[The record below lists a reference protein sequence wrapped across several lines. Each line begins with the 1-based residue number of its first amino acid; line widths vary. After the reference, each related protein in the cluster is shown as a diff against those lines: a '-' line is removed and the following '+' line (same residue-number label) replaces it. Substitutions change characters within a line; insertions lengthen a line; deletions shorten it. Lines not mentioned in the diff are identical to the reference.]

1 MGSPLSPLLANL
13 YMEYFETILLPPI
26 KPPNMVW
33 YRYVDDIF
41 SYWDEK
47 WGNFNDF
54 LARLNSLVPSIKFKC
69 EWEKDDCL
77 PFLDILIMRKH
88 NRYVFTV
95 YRKPTFSISY
105 IHFLSYHDNKIKIGV
120 ACNLFLRAL
129 RICSTE
135 FLEEELN
142 NIRQHLTYLKYPEY
156 IIEKATNKAK
166 SIFYRGKSNS
176 EFQNPQNKIILP
188 YTKSISRI
196 PEVLGKN
203 NPIVFS
209 YPRSVGS
216 SVINVYQNKKEVTAG
231 VYNIPC
237 KACDRSYYGQTGR
250 SINQRILEHK
260 RAVRYGHDNS
270 AIFQHIAS
278 TGHQMNWDY

>member
-1 MGSPLSPLLANL
+1 M
-13 YMEYFETILLPPI
+13 
-26 KPPNMVW
+26 
-33 YRYVDDIF
+33 
-41 SYWDEK
+41 
-47 WGNFNDF
+47 
-54 LARLNSLVPSIKFKC
+54 
-69 EWEKDDCL
+69 
-77 PFLDILIMRKH
+77 
-88 NRYVFTV
+88 
-95 YRKPTFSISY
+95 
-105 IHFLSYHDNKIKIGV
+105 
-120 ACNLFLRAL
+120 
-129 RICSTE
+129 
-135 FLEEELN
+135 
-142 NIRQHLTYLKYPEY
+142 
-156 IIEKATNKAK
+156 EKATNKAK

-237 KACDRSYYGQTGR
+237 KDCDRSYYGQTGR

-278 TGHQMNWDY
+278 TGHQMNWDNSELIFKNACGFKRKIVEAAVIKQTDNINLSEGQWKPDLVDHTLLIPTLEKIRINNPLRPPEISNNPS